1 MIEQEQPARAA
12 DLQDQSMADLVRQV
26 TELVPQLVRSEFALA
41 KAEFAEKGKRAGR
54 GAGLFGGGGALAF
67 YALGALIAAAALG
80 LAEALPGWLAA
91 LIVGAV
97 LLLVAGLLAVVARSQ
112 MRGAGSPVP
121 EQTVQSA
128 RLDIETLK
136 ESARR

>member
-1 MIEQEQPARAA
+1 MIEQEQPARGA
-12 DLQDQSMADLVRQV
+12 DLQGQSVADLVRQV
-26 TELVPQLVRSEFALA
+26 TELVPQLVRSELALA

-54 GAGLFGGGGALAF
+54 GAGLLGGGGAAAF
-67 YALGALIAAAALG
+67 YGLGALIAAVALG

-91 LIVGAV
+91 LIVGV
-97 LLLVAGLLAVVARSQ
+97 FLLLVAGLLALVARSQ
-112 MRGAGSPVP
+112 MRRAGSPVP
-121 EQTVQSA
+121 EQAIQSA